1 MGEFRRLDG
10 VGSNLTGSFG
20 LLGVG
25 SAPDISG
32 ENWYFVRMNSSS
44 IGSNA

>member
-1 MGEFRRLDG
+1 
-10 VGSNLTGSFG
+10 